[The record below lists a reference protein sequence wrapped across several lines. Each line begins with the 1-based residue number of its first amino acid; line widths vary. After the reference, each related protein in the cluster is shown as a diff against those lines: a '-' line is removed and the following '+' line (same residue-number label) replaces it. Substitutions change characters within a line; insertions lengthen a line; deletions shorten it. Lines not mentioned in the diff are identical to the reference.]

1 LQFSEKLEAY
11 DDKATALG
19 HQRKDQHGFIW
30 LYFVCTSITMT
41 MKTYYIMSDNLE
53 TGTNAIVATFFEDII
68 PMITGCYCVFL
79 TGIFLDL
86 IRQRFR
92 HLNEAIIP
100 HVSQLSATRSQG
112 EISVYDV
119 RYLYGVLIDSARL
132 IDTLYGIGTLIMF
145 GSILL
150 EFVSVIYMLIKATQ
164 KNMTITMLDLFFQ
177 VIYLFAMYHFTTYEV
192 SRADLQISGLISRRY
207 RYYFTIYV
215 TISGKS
221 C

>member
-1 LQFSEKLEAY
+1 
-11 DDKATALG
+11 
-19 HQRKDQHGFIW
+19 
-30 LYFVCTSITMT
+30 MT